1 LERRVMPMGLSSS
14 DVWTGGY
21 LEMWA
26 RDYAGPPELMVSA
39 ARGAATSECETSWLT
54 VEGPAAFGHLTLWE
68 SGIVAV
74 EIYEVASAETLLR
87 SRLQVTSM
95 AELASQ
101 LSAFVEVCA
110 TGFGPC
116 LVAGAVGW
124 SGQRTP
130 IREPTTLR
138 HLNL

>member
-1 LERRVMPMGLSSS
+1 
-14 DVWTGGY
+14 
-21 LEMWA
+21 
-26 RDYAGPPELMVSA
+26 MVSA
-39 ARGAATSECETSWLT
+39 ASGAATSECETSWLT

-101 LSAFVEVCA
+101 LSAFVEGCA
-110 TGFGPC
+110 TGFGPH
-116 LVAGAVGW
+116 LVAAGAVGW
-124 SGQRTP
+124 SGKRSP